1 MKVEV
6 KFKDLETSDVNTII
20 FKGDCVWFQQN
31 SQCLFINSEEK
42 SARMDYDIVDIID
55 IKFLEI

>member
-6 KFKDLETSDVNTII
+6 KFKDLETSEVNTII

-42 SARMDYDIVDIID
+42 SVRMNYDIVDIID

>member
-6 KFKDLETSDVNTII
+6 KFQDLETSEIKTRIL
-20 FKGDCVWFQQN
+20 KGDCIWFQQN
-31 SQCLFINSEEK
+31 SQCLFVNSENSCAK
-42 SARMDYDIVDIID
+42 MDYDIVDIID